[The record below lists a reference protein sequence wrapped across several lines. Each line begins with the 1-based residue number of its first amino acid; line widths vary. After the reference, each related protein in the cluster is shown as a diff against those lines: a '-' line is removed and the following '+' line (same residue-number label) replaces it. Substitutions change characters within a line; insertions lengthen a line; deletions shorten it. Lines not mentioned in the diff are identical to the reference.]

1 MDKKDLY
8 MTLAELLNNYTRAD
22 IDDAFDNIAKLYVAE
37 SVMGNKKKEIKYA
50 SSKKKT
56 IN

>member
-1 MDKKDLY
+1 